1 MNKNT
6 LIIVGLVVVALLIGG
21 FIWSMKQKEENAMME
36 KEKMQKEEMMKKE
49 NDSMMKPT
57 DAMMKQD
64 EKMMPA
70 ETGAMKDDKMM
81 QDEKMMK
88 DDKQTLNYIDY
99 SAASLASA
107 AQNGGKPVIFFK
119 ARWCPTCQAADK
131 AFTSHLDQIPAG
143 VTILKADYD
152 TEKDLKAKYG
162 ITYQHTFV
170 QVDANG
176 KELAKWN
183 GGDIDNLTTHLQ

>member
-6 LIIVGLVVVALLIGG
+6 LIIVGLVVVAIIVGG

-36 KEKMQKEEMMKKE
+36 KEKMQKEEMMKKDD
-49 NDSMMKPT
+49 DSMMKPI

-64 EKMMPA
+64 EKMMKPTDA
-70 ETGAMKDDKMM
+70 
-81 QDEKMMK
+81 MMK
-88 DDKQTLNYIDY
+88 DDKQSLNYIDY
-99 SAASLASA
+99 SASALASS

-119 ARWCPTCQAADK
+119 ASWCPTCQAADK

-183 GGDIDNLTTHLQ
+183 GGDIDNLITHLQ

>member
-6 LIIVGLVVVALLIGG
+6 LIIVGLIVVAVLIGG
-21 FIWSMKQKEENAMME
+21 LIWSMKQKQENAMME
-36 KEKMQKEEMMKKE
+36 KDKMQREEMMKKE

-57 DAMMKQD
+57 DAMMK
-64 EKMMPA
+64 
-70 ETGAMKDDKMM
+70 
-81 QDEKMMK
+81 
-88 DDKQTLNYIDY
+88 DDKQSLNYIDY
-99 SAASLASA
+99 SAAALASA

-119 ARWCPTCQAADK
+119 ASWCPSCQAADK
-131 AFTSHLDQIPAG
+131 AFTSNLDQIPAG

-170 QVDANG
+170 QVDATG

-183 GGDIDNLTTHLQ
+183 GGDIDNLKTHLQ